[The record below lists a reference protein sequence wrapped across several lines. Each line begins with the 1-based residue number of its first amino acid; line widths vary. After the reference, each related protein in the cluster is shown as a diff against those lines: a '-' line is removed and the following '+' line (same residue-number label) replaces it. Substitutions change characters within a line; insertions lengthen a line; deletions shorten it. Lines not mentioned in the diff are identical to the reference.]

1 MRTHM
6 SSRSGIATVVLSVI
20 VAAAALP
27 VTARASGA
35 GATADEP
42 HAMQPAADSHG
53 NDMANDAA
61 MQNDAG
67 QNDAAMNHAPMQ
79 LAEVAICRKVEDRE
93 PVAAGSS
100 FGNGVENLYC
110 FTDIRNAGDS
120 QQIYHRWYINNELVC
135 EVPMRVEGPRWRCW
149 SEKTIAAGWQGDCHV
164 EIVNEAGE
172 RIGETRFALTDE
184 PAAAADWQN
193 QPAVEQPADGS

>member
-1 MRTHM
+1 MRTQV
-6 SSRSGIATVVLSVI
+6 SSRSGITAIVLSVA
-20 VAAAALP
+20 VAAALP
-27 VTARASGA
+27 AAVNASGA
-35 GATADEP
+35 GATTAEP
-42 HAMQPAADSHG
+42 HAMQPAQDNH
-53 NDMANDAA
+53 MANDAA
-61 MQNDAG
+61 MQD
-67 QNDAAMNHAPMQ
+67 DKAMHRASMQ

-100 FGNGVENLYC
+100 FGNGVQNLYC
-110 FTDIRNAGDS
+110 FTDIRNAGDA
-120 QQIYHRWYINNELVC
+120 QQIYHRWYINDELVC

-193 QPAVEQPADGS
+193 QPAAEQPADGS